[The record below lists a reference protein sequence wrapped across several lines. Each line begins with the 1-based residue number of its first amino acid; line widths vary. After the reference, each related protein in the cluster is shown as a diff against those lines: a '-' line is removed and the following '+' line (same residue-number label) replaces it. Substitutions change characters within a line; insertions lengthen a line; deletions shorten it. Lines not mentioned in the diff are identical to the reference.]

1 MKNYYESM
9 NATFYLFQKSL
20 FTDSFP
26 IGPSV
31 RQSVGCLFQSPIGAL
46 VKILACTQSSKNMR
60 LETLQ
65 INYHDFFD
73 RNSFVQ
79 TPVS

>member
-1 MKNYYESM
+1 MKAWMQLFNYFRSPFLLE
-9 NATFYLFQKSL
+9 KI
-20 FTDSFP
+20 DSFP

-60 LETLQ
+60 VETLQ

-73 RNSFVQ
+73 SNSFVQ